1 MGCNPD
7 YRDLF
12 VAFNDAEARFL
23 IVGAY
28 AVIHHTEPRYTKDID
43 VWVEPSPANATRVF
57 RALAAFGAPLVG
69 VGAADFTDPAVVYQV
84 GIEPNRIDVL
94 TSIGPLD
101 FNASWSRASQVDY
114 GGVAVRVLSL
124 DDILA
129 AKRAAGRPQD
139 LLDIEKL
146 ERARKRLET

>member
-43 VWVEPSPANATRVF
+43 VWVEPSPTNAARVF
-57 RALAAFGAPLVG
+57 RALAAFGAPLTGVG
-69 VGAADFTDPAVVYQV
+69 VADFAYPAVVYQV

-101 FNASWSRASQVDY
+101 FSGSWSRANQVDY

-146 ERARKRLET
+146 ERARMRLLK